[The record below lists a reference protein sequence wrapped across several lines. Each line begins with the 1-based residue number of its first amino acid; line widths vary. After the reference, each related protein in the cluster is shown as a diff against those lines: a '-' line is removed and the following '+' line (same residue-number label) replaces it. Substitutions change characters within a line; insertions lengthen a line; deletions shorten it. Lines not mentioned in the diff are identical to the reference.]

1 MQLRMMP
8 ISLFLPIVICSSNFV
23 LKGSSANNTCE
34 GKPYNCCDGYMFD
47 FQTKICKKCDDGFY
61 GQNCSTICPFGLYG
75 WNCQMTCKCKQSCH
89 HVYGC
94 DLVSG
99 LNTQTIKTEKSIYAS
114 EKSTIKSIVFDTDNP
129 SPTSR
134 STSNRLHWEANLR
147 PSFNPKTTNHMSHGL
162 LAIVISNTL
171 LTLPVTTVVI
181 ILICRKFKKKKLII
195 KNEEE
200 TNLQNDDPCYNDLN
214 EINTCVKTSEY
225 DSLSICTEEV
235 DATSRTNLACS
246 RDGPAQ
252 RKARENSYVPVKEK
266 KAKENDETIHNND
279 IYAKVK
285 RNQTPADYISMD
297 SSITVETMD
306 TNTTIID
313 LQSVDE
319 SLYIVPLLPTADEPG
334 IHIKSVKSSITNSSI
349 EADGGKNDER
359 EGNIYTDLM

>member
-1 MQLRMMP
+1 MMKSCSMILAF
-8 ISLFLPIVICSSNFV
+8 ISFALNLVLKADSSN
-23 LKGSSANNTCE
+23 NNCE
-34 GKPYNCCDGYMFD
+34 GKHYNCCEGYTFD
-47 FQTKICKKCDDGFY
+47 FQTNSCKECNIGFF
-61 GQNCSTICPFGLYG
+61 GPNCSMKCPSRTYGRQCQEICS
-75 WNCQMTCKCKQSCH
+75 CQEPCH

-94 DLVSG
+94 GLSG
-99 LNTQTIKTEKSIYAS
+99 VTTTRTGIEMEKNLEFSNKPTFQTSVFKNDHTSFASI
-114 EKSTIKSIVFDTDNP
+114 
-129 SPTSR
+129 
-134 STSNRLHWEANLR
+134 STSIRFHWKANLK
-147 PSFNPKTTNHMSHGL
+147 PNLNPKTTNPEHMSHGL

-181 ILICRKFKKKKLII
+181 IFICRKFKRKKLKI

-200 TNLQNDDPCYNDLN
+200 TNLQNDDSCYNDLN
-214 EINTCVKTSEY
+214 EISTCVKTSEY
-225 DSLSICTEEV
+225 DSLSICTVEV
-235 DATSRTNLACS
+235 DATSRTNLACNGG
-246 RDGPAQ
+246 GPAQ

-306 TNTTIID
+306 TNTTISD

-334 IHIKSVKSSITNSSI
+334 IRIKSPKSSISI
-349 EADGGKNDER
+349 PSIDVEERKNTDR
-359 EGNIYTDLM
+359 EGNIYTDIM